1 MHGHIALVFY
11 TWEKLNID
19 MHFFF
24 FFLISK
30 KKVLLKKELQEKYKE
45 ITVVNKEW

>member
-11 TWEKLNID
+11 PWEKLNID
-19 MHFFF
+19 MHF

-30 KKVLLKKELQEKYKE
+30 KKVLLKKE
-45 ITVVNKEW
+45 